1 MRVSRA
7 QAAANRRRIVTE
19 ASRLFRERGYD
30 GVAVA
35 DLMKSAGLTHGG
47 FYGHFESKEALM
59 AETCAS
65 SGDIRTRW
73 ERLTAKRQQ
82 PPFQV
87 LVEQY
92 LSPRHR
98 DQPGHGCLFAAL
110 SVDTARQTPEVRHAY
125 TGTFRKF
132 ADMIAD
138 WLPGRRANR
147 RRRALATASSLV
159 GALVLSRAVDDPELS
174 SEILDAVRQQ
184 LLGAT
189 ASATSSSTTRASSE
203 EPAKE

>member
-1 MRVSRA
+1 MRVSRE

-19 ASRLFRERGYD
+19 ASRLFREKGYD

-110 SVDTARQTPEVRHAY
+110 SVDTARQAPEVRHAY

-132 ADMIAD
+132 VDMIAD
-138 WLPGRRANR
+138 WIPGRRANR

-184 LLGAT
+184 LLGTT
-189 ASATSSSTTRASSE
+189 ASATPASSGK
-203 EPAKE
+203 PAKE

>member
-82 PPFQV
+82 PPFR
-87 LVEQY
+87 Y
-92 LSPRHR
+92 WWSN
-98 DQPGHGCLFAAL
+98 
-110 SVDTARQTPEVRHAY
+110 T
-125 TGTFRKF
+125 
-132 ADMIAD
+132 
-138 WLPGRRANR
+138 
-147 RRRALATASSLV
+147 
-159 GALVLSRAVDDPELS
+159 
-174 SEILDAVRQQ
+174 
-184 LLGAT
+184 
-189 ASATSSSTTRASSE
+189 
-203 EPAKE
+203 